1 MTIKKYIKRTFP
13 RVFSFFKNTPILFRA
28 TKALEHRLIKLR
40 YFAFRSKKTAYSSK
54 KASKLLRKAKLLK
67 LFDAKYYS
75 AQQSRTFSC
84 EQEAFEDYLHKG
96 AFSCVNPS
104 KNFDTELYY
113 KCNTDIYLSGEHAL
127 VHYLAHGKDEGRLA
141 LPAKAKWHP
150 KAIASSA
157 NGEPT
162 SLKLAMCFHVFYG
175 EFIDYYCKALAKFSQ
190 SVDVFVSVASDEL
203 AKKAIHDF
211 KACSKVNKVVV
222 KVVPNHGRNFGP
234 MLVEFASDLQ
244 NYDLFCHMHSKKS
257 LYSGRAQTQWADYLG
272 EYLLNDQHVIK
283 QVLNHFNDNPKSG
296 MYYPTSF
303 WMMPDW
309 VNHWLKNK
317 PAAQKLAK
325 EWDIELTDDFLAYP
339 AGGMFWARPEALK
352 QLLNKEYNYDEFPSE
367 PLPNDGSEL
376 HALERMLGLLVEKN
390 GYKQLFYYP
399 KTGQFTHDTSY
410 ILAQYV
416 NTAEGLKN
424 QLNNFEHISFDVFD
438 TLVRREY
445 YVPDYA
451 KLLLGK
457 SLVQKGLVSNA
468 HEFVKMRNTA
478 EFEVRKAKNF
488 VGDVTIF
495 ETYDYLAK
503 QLGCSNEQA
512 HNYAEQEFAYDLQM
526 ILPKDEMVDIFNEL
540 ILAGKQVMV
549 ASDTYY
555 TKDQVT
561 LMLAKVGIS
570 VGFDLLV
577 SSDLGK
583 RKDSGTLWQ
592 HIKESLP
599 EGQSFIHVGDNAV
612 ADAQIPGDFG
622 LQNLHI
628 LNPLDKWQAGGFVN
642 PFVGEQGLNE
652 AQILKW
658 GPLISDFGRFGFLG
672 E

>member
-1 MTIKKYIKRTFP
+1 MINKKTIKTHMP
-13 RVFSFFKNTPILFRA
+13 VLFNFV
-28 TKALEHRLIKLR
+28 K
-40 YFAFRSKKTAYSSK
+40 SQPQ
-54 KASKLLRKAKLLK
+54 LLK
-67 LFDAKYYS
+67 LAQRVNAKLQLREYKKLNTSNKSYSPKKTLNLLARAKAANLFDYTWYS
-75 AQQSRTFSC
+75 KQQLRAFSC
-84 EQEAFEDYLHKG
+84 ELEAFEDYLQKG
-96 AFSCVNPS
+96 SFSNINPS
-104 KNFDTELYY
+104 ANFDTELYY

-127 VHYLAHGKDEGRLA
+127 VHYLAHGKEEGRLA
-141 LPAKAKWHP
+141 LPARAKWHP
-150 KAIASSA
+150 KAIASRA

-175 EFIDYYCKALAKFSQ
+175 EFIDYYCKALAKFTQ
-190 SVDVFVSVASDEL
+190 PVDVFVSVASDEL

-211 KACSKVNKVVV
+211 KACSKVNKIVV

-272 EYLLNDQHVIK
+272 EYLLNDPHVIK

-296 MYYPTSF
+296 LYYPTSF

-317 PAAQKLAK
+317 PAAQKFTK
-325 EWDIELTDDFLAYP
+325 EWDIELKDDFLAYP

-352 QLLNKEYNYDEFPSE
+352 QLLNKEYKYDDFPGE
-367 PLPNDGSEL
+367 PLPNDGSQL

-410 ILAQYV
+410 ILAQYI

-445 YVPDYA
+445 HAPDYA

-457 SLVQKGLVSNA
+457 ALVESGVVSNA
-468 HEFVKMRNTA
+468 HEFVKSRNIA

-495 ETYDYLAK
+495 ETYSYLSE
-503 QLGCSNEQA
+503 QLGWNSEQA
-512 HNYAEQEFAYDLQM
+512 HSYAEQEFAYDLHM

-540 ILAGKQVMV
+540 ILAGKQVTV

-555 TKDQVT
+555 TKEQVA

-592 HIKESLP
+592 HIKENLP

-628 LNPLDKWQAGGFVN
+628 LNPLDKWQAGGFIN
-642 PFVGEQGLNE
+642 PFVGEQSLNE

-658 GPLISDFGRFGFLG
+658 GPLVSDFGRFGFLG

>member
-1 MTIKKYIKRTFP
+1 MPAVFNFVKQQPFLFRVAKGIDRRLSARAYAKLNSDDKGYTQDEVQHLLNLAKVQGLFDYAWYSANQC
-13 RVFSFFKNTPILFRA
+13 RVFS
-28 TKALEHRLIKLR
+28 
-40 YFAFRSKKTAYSSK
+40 
-54 KASKLLRKAKLLK
+54 
-67 LFDAKYYS
+67 
-75 AQQSRTFSC
+75 C
-84 EQEAFEDYLHKG
+84 ELEAFEDYLLKG
-96 AFSCVNPS
+96 TFSCVNPS
-104 KNFDTELYY
+104 PAFDTELYY
-113 KCNTDIYLSGEHAL
+113 KCNTDIYLQGEQGL
-127 VHYLAHGKDEGRLA
+127 IHYINHGKSEGRMSP
-141 LPAKAKWHP
+141 PATAKWHP
-150 KAIASSA
+150 KAIESTAD
-157 NGEPT
+157 GEPT

-175 EFIDYYCKALAKFSQ
+175 EFIDYYCDALAKFPQ
-190 SVDVFVSVASDEL
+190 PVDVFVSVASDEL
-203 AKKAIHDF
+203 AKKAMHDF
-211 KACSKVNKVVV
+211 KACSKVNKVLV
-222 KVVPNHGRNFGP
+222 KVVPNYGRNFGP

-296 MYYPTSF
+296 IYYPTSF

-317 PAAQKLAK
+317 PAAQKFTK
-325 EWDIELTDDFLAYP
+325 EWNIELKDDFLAYP

-352 QLLNKEYNYDEFPSE
+352 QLLSKEYKYDDFPGE
-367 PLPNDGSEL
+367 PLPNDGSQL

-445 YVPDYA
+445 HAPDYA
-451 KLLLGK
+451 KLLLGNA
-457 SLVQKGLVSNA
+457 LVESGVVSNA
-468 HEFVKMRNTA
+468 HEFVKSRNIA

-488 VGDVTIF
+488 IGDVSIF
-495 ETYDYLAK
+495 ETYSYLSE
-503 QLGCSNEQA
+503 QLGWNSEQA
-512 HNYAEQEFAYDLQM
+512 HSYAEQEFAYDLHM

-540 ILAGKQVMV
+540 ILAGKQVTV

-555 TKDQVT
+555 TKEQVA

-570 VGFDLLV
+570 VGFTLLV

-583 RKDSGTLWQ
+583 RKDNGQLWQ
-592 HIKESLP
+592 HIKQSLP

-628 LNPLDKWQAGGFVN
+628 LNPLDKWHAAGWDN
-642 PFVGEQGLNE
+642 PFSGGNELSEQH
-652 AQILKW
+652 ILKW
-658 GPLISDFGRFGFLG
+658 GPLISSFGRFPFLG